1 MGIKKGENMDER
13 ILLHVGCNKRDY
25 QKNKITALCKYI
37 KASIKRLL
45 KTNSNAEIDQLCS
58 EKIMDI
64 VSVDTLRHELIS
76 SKLHPT
82 NKY

>member
-37 KASIKRLL
+37 KASIKLLL
-45 KTNSNAEIDQLCS
+45 KTDYTDEFTESH